1 MSTPI
6 LLIVFYAALYD
17 IKHCKIP
24 NKVIFI
30 LLSFGM
36 VQVFINING
45 FDSNALILISNA
57 ILGLIVSL
65 TVSLALYN
73 FGLFGAGDAKLL
85 ASLGIFVGPY
95 NSIILIAISI
105 IFSGLLALCRLAC
118 YGELKEML
126 VWWYRSFIAGHYFK
140 PQSNT
145 IAISAVPMGGAILL
159 ATVYCHFYLF

>member
-6 LLIVFYAALYD
+6 ILLVFYAALYD

-30 LLSFGM
+30 LLIFGM
-36 VQVFINING
+36 LQVMTNIDG
-45 FDSNALILISNA
+45 FNSNAFTLFSSA

-65 TVSLALYN
+65 TISMALYS

-95 NSIILIAISI
+95 NAVLLIAISI

-118 YGELKEML
+118 YGELNPML
-126 VWWYRSFIAGHYFK
+126 KRWYQSAIARHYFK

-145 IAISAVPMGGAILL
+145 TAISAVPMGGAILL
-159 ATVYCHFYLF
+159 ATVCCHFYLF